1 MSDSTFALPYRT
13 PLDVR
18 LAPAVRAIGESLVW
32 LGGGVLF
39 AATVYVMVAL
49 PGLID

>member
-18 LAPAVRAIGESLVW
+18 FAPVARVLAEGLKW
-32 LGGGVLF
+32 FGGGALF

-49 PGLID
+49 PALLD